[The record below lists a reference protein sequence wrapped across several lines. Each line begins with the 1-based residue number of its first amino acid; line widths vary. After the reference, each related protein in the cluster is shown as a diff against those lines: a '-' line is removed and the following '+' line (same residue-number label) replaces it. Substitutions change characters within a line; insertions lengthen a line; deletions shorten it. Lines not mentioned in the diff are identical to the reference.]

1 MGTKDT
7 TPGMCRGSV
16 DINELEGDLADY
28 LAKRD
33 ESNRAFLVDT
43 CVLLEAASPYGGSR
57 KALARR
63 ILALLRTAIA
73 KGVDC
78 FITANILEECFFK
91 IIRWCYSDCARRG
104 PAVADTRRHSESKVD
119 YEKLVSQA
127 ARDVPWNKLYKDFP
141 GVISERCCD
150 RLLRFYDVVRY
161 NYGLF
166 PLDPSLPLPEE
177 ETMTPITD
185 RMNKF
190 ICEYDLLP
198 QDSLNLAIADAYEV
212 RNIVT
217 FDSDL
222 SRAANRF
229 RIYRPGP
236 L

>member
-7 TPGMCRGSV
+7 TPGTRGGIVNLS
-16 DINELEGDLADY
+16 ELEGDLANY
-28 LAKRD
+28 LANRN
-33 ESNRAFLVDT
+33 EPNRAFLVDT

-57 KALARR
+57 RALARET
-63 ILALLRTAIA
+63 LVLLRKAVD

-78 FITANILEECFFK
+78 FITPAILEECFYK
-91 IIRWCYSDCARRG
+91 LILWCYSHYARRG
-104 PAVADTRRHSESKVD
+104 AVADAGRDSESKVN
-119 YEKLVSQA
+119 YEGFVNEA
-127 ARDVPWNKLYKDFP
+127 AIGVPVKKLYKHFP
-141 GVISERCCD
+141 GVISEKCCD
-150 RLLRFYDVVRY
+150 RLHKFYDVVRY
-161 NYGLF
+161 KYGLF

-185 RMNKF
+185 RMTKF

-222 SRAANRF
+222 SRAADRF
-229 RIYRPGP
+229 RIYRPD
-236 L
+236 